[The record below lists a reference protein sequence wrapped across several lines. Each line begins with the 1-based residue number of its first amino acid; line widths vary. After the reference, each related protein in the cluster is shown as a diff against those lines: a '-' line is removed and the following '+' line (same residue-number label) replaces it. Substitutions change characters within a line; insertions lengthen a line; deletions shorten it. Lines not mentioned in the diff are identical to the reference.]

1 MTIISAYSAVFLI
14 KVRKDLFFDFRR
26 LTNMQ
31 LLRRTAM
38 LHELAHTASNDIHEL
53 ISQTADAYQEAA
65 LLAVSSSSAAY
76 HARFLRALVAKDA
89 ESQVARRANR
99 TSMSSSRA
107 SPDNMD
113 EVPQAPP
120 RRSSNAVPSYAP
132 MHPGQAQPVHGSHS
146 ASPQYPSFPGP
157 AHAAIPPAIHTQT
170 PQMSPTETKPP
181 VVYRTSGSGH
191 SSNPPSAGGY
201 AHYNDNGAEYGRQ
214 PGVVVQYPAV
224 IPNSA
229 SELDM
234 RYSRSLLQE
243 LGYAP
248 MPVEPLTEW
257 FTQAMGPSSCA
268 GLL

>member
-1 MTIISAYSAVFLI
+1 
-14 KVRKDLFFDFRR
+14 
-26 LTNMQ
+26 MQ

-99 TSMSSSRA
+99 ASMSSSRA
-107 SPDNMD
+107 SPDHMD
-113 EVPQAPP
+113 DVPRP
-120 RRSSNAVPSYAP
+120 SSNGLPSYAP
-132 MHPGQAQPVHGSHS
+132 VHSGQGHSAHGSHS
-146 ASPQYPSFPGP
+146 ASPQYSSFPGS
-157 AHAAIPPAIHTQT
+157 AHATIPPVMQT

-181 VVYRTSGSGH
+181 VVYRTSGSGL

-201 AHYNDNGAEYGRQ
+201 AHYNGNGAEYGHQ
-214 PGVVVQYPAV
+214 PGIVVQYPAV
-224 IPNSA
+224 IQNSA

-243 LGYAP
+243 LGYPP
-248 MPVEPLTEW
+248 MPMEPVTEW
-257 FTQAMGPSSCA
+257 FTQAMGPSGCA

>member
-1 MTIISAYSAVFLI
+1 
-14 KVRKDLFFDFRR
+14 
-26 LTNMQ
+26 MQ

-76 HARFLRALVAKDA
+76 HGRFLRALVAKDA
-89 ESQVARRANR
+89 ESQAARRVNR
-99 TSMSSSRA
+99 ASMSSS
-107 SPDNMD
+107 PDNMTNIS
-113 EVPQAPP
+113 PPP
-120 RRSSNAVPSYAP
+120 RRPSSNGLPPYAP
-132 MHPGQAQPVHGSHS
+132 MHSGQAQSVHGSHS
-146 ASPQYPSFPGP
+146 ASPQFSSFPGP
-157 AHAAIPPAIHTQT
+157 SHAALPPVLHTQT

-181 VVYRTSGSGH
+181 LVYRAPGSGH

-201 AHYNDNGAEYGRQ
+201 AHYNGNATEYGHQ
-214 PGVVVQYPAV
+214 PAMVVQYPAV

-234 RYSRSLLQE
+234 RYSRNLLQE
-243 LGYAP
+243 LGY
-248 MPVEPLTEW
+248 PVEPVTEW
-257 FTQAMGPSSCA
+257 FTQAMGPSGCA